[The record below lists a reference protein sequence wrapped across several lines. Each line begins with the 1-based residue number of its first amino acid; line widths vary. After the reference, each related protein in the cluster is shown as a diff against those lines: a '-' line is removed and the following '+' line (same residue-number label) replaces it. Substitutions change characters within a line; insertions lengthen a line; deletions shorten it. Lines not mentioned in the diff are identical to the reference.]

1 MNIPFPLGGV
11 SEDFSLTDQPPNTAQ
26 DARNA
31 RGLAAKSGRWCG
43 GSRSGTKRYPDSAL
57 SSGVKVSHL
66 ATVTYDSPNQTYA
79 SLGNSLTTEWSAAN
93 PVTGDTL
100 GLQCG
105 SQSDVYI
112 IDGPTG
118 IAKLN
123 ADGVFL
129 WKIALAADDK
139 SHTVRALLVD
149 ASTPDNQGTDF
160 VIAGVSSGGRST
172 KAKIWGYRQLDDNKT
187 EKTWEMTP
195 GGFTEAIRIYQDKL
209 YLLVNFPEQNR
220 AAVIVYDKYLTEDP
234 TEVLRWGVP
243 YPAHDMDV
251 SPKDAFI
258 FTASDAAVP
267 NASFNRDLNPQCPK
281 ATLDYVDWTPEAD
294 LANYQQRVWGHWD
307 TTAEDTVSVDPR
319 NLAFPTGGSTATAP
333 PGDSLD
339 GGDVRAWLD
348 KSGKGRHW
356 YQTSDQPTGTG
367 NPAARGAIYRT
378 KGIAGKPSLHFDGVT
393 CGMRSEAPGTA
404 DKAFRHEQLCALP
417 SYVGAQFVCF
427 MAVRI
432 AQDNTARALLGW
444 GNTGSSSWNTDARFI
459 AVNSAVTSS
468 ATPTVRPGH
477 VYVHEP
483 GGTVSDT
490 SASTPDAGAPGSAT
504 VNNLPLGYG
513 LPDSGLAIITWIC
526 DGRQHDVFGTATRS
540 QFRING
546 NPCDRWQ
553 SAVFSTLAATT
564 LGYLAGPVTALGAAV
579 FEVGEILVLS
589 DWYDSNDAIQ
599 RLINTSGT
607 DTSAKY
613 PDGNWTVAGDSE
625 IERIEG
631 HLAHKW
637 GMAHELIGGKFGKL
651 HFGGQPADGD
661 TVTIGSTV
669 YRYKTTIAATN
680 DIHIGTDA
688 GNSALNFYRAIN
700 TQGTSGTDY
709 YFTNTY
715 NADVRANEPIER
727 ADASWDVVIRPRNT
741 FAAAISLS
749 ETSAN
754 LDWAHATTQDATSG
768 SSSDWY
774 PHPFFIDRTTNT
786 PAGPPRVAGAT
797 TISNYWRLRSIYPI
811 VAAWD
816 PANGRCR
823 DVLTSNFDGA
833 GTGVGGVG
841 YGVRVASTGEVFSC
855 GPRQATVSALPAIVA
870 DATDVRKF
878 TWSNSAFGSLTPSA
892 SNDTWTWGASSSPA
906 SPGALGYGYPRMAV
920 DRFDNLYLPYFNT
933 TGGTNDSLFGF
944 TKASSGAGLSYSAVL
959 LFDYPSLTDHNEAY
973 AVAVDPLTPK
983 FQPANAL
990 NRAEFL
996 VLATRIE
1003 AVPTSRSSVW
1013 KLRALSTTQ
1022 TSASP
1027 RVVVAVGVSNGDVY
1041 SFTSAAKTL
1050 IASGGLDSAAGF
1062 IDSFQMFG
1070 KRVFTDG
1077 KSYKIWDPVAG
1088 TFKTFTSSGPGVIP
1102 PRCRLATTWRQ
1113 RPVLARPTDNPNQFF
1128 FGKQGTIDNFDTQPY
1143 TVTSIQALIGS
1154 DTPAG
1159 MPADVVNAFI
1169 AINDDIAYIGGD
1181 HSIVMLAGDP
1191 MADGRIH
1198 LISDTIGIAFG
1209 RAYCKAPNGTLFF
1222 FSTRGGVYSLAV
1234 GGTPQPLSSSQDPYR
1249 NKIERRLQAIDQSLY
1264 FIRMEWNDIDK
1275 GFHLIV
1281 CPYGAGGTIVEHYF
1295 WEEPG
1300 GAWWPDRWLVST
1312 IQPTAICVMDGDLAA
1327 DRVILLGCE
1336 DGYVRKWDKDAL
1348 GDDVIPSTGLA
1359 SKYIDSFV
1367 RIGPFAGKKVDLEY
1381 LYSRMWAVFANGEG
1395 APWVKVYSTDRPDVI
1410 GDPVWQGKMQPGR
1423 NPWQNIIVRAS
1434 YLFIDLQLSDPR
1446 QRWSFESMGFQ
1457 EVIPCGIA
1465 RMA

>member
-1 MNIPFPLGGV
+1 MNIPFPLGGI
-11 SEDFSLTDQPPNTAQ
+11 SEDFSLTDQPPMTAQ
-26 DARNA
+26 DARNVRA
-31 RGLAAKSGRWCG
+31 LGAKSGRLSG
-43 GSRSGTKRYPDSAL
+43 GPRSGTTRYPNSPL

-79 SLGNSLTTEWSAAN
+79 SLGNSLNTEWSAAN
-93 PVTGDTL
+93 PVAGDTL
-100 GLQCG
+100 GVQVG

-129 WKIALAADDK
+129 WKIALAAEDK
-139 SHTVRALLVD
+139 SHTVRALCVD
-149 ASTPDNQGTDF
+149 AGTPGNQGTDL
-160 VIAGVSSGGRST
+160 VLAGISAGGRST
-172 KAKIWGYRQLDDNKT
+172 NAKVWAYIQLDDNKT
-187 EKTWEMTP
+187 LKLWEMQP
-195 GGFTEAIRIYQDKL
+195 GGFTEVIKIAQDKL

-220 AAVIVYDKYLTEDP
+220 AAVIVYDTYLTDSP
-234 TEVLRWGVP
+234 TEILRWGVP
-243 YPAHDMDV
+243 YPVHDLDI
-251 SPKDAFI
+251 SPKDGFI

-267 NASFNRDLNPQCPK
+267 NVAFNRDLNPQCPK
-281 ATLDYVDWTPEAD
+281 ATLDYIDWTPYD
-294 LANYQQRVWGHWD
+294 LANAQQRVWAWWD
-307 TTAEDTVSVDPR
+307 ATEPGTVSVDPR

-339 GGDVRAWLD
+339 GGDVRLWLD

-356 YQTSDQPTGTG
+356 YQTSDQPTGAG

-378 KGIAGKPSLHFDGVT
+378 KGIAGKPSLHFDGRT
-393 CGMRSEAPGTA
+393 CGLTSEAPGTV

-417 SYVGAQFVCF
+417 SYVGAQFVCC
-427 MAVRI
+427 MVVRI
-432 AQDNTARALLGW
+432 AQDGTARALLGW
-444 GNTGSSSWNTDARFI
+444 GNTGAVNWNTTGRFI
-459 AVNSAVTSS
+459 AVNSEVTTG

-483 GGTVSDT
+483 SGTANDT
-490 SASTPDAGAPGSAT
+490 SASTPANLAPGGPNT
-504 VNNLPLGYG
+504 LPLGSG
-513 LPDSGLAIITWIC
+513 LPDSGLAIITWVC
-526 DGRQHDVFGTATRS
+526 DGRQQDVFGTATRS
-540 QFRING
+540 LFRING
-546 NPCDRWQ
+546 HPCDRWQ
-553 SAVFSTLAATT
+553 SAAYNTLAATT
-564 LGYLAGPVTALGAAV
+564 LGYIAGPVPAMGAAI
-579 FEVGEILVLS
+579 FEVGEMIVLS

-599 RLINTSGT
+599 RLINTSGS
-607 DTSAKY
+607 DTSSKY
-613 PDGNWTVAGDSE
+613 PDANWSTAGDSE

-631 HLAHKW
+631 YLAHKW
-637 GMAHELIGGKFGKL
+637 GMAHELEGGKVGIL
-651 HFGGQPADGD
+651 HVSGTTTDGD
-661 TVTIGSTV
+661 TFTIGATT
-669 YRYKTTIAATN
+669 YRLKNTIAATN
-680 DIHIGTDA
+680 DIHIGADA
-688 GNSALNFYRAIN
+688 GGTALNIYRAIN

-715 NADVRANEPIER
+715 NADVRANEPTER
-727 ADASWDVVIRPRNT
+727 ADASWQVVMRPRNT
-741 FAAAISLS
+741 FATAISLS
-749 ETSAN
+749 ESSTN
-754 LDWAHATTQDATSG
+754 LDWVHSTTQDTESG
-768 SSSDWY
+768 GGDNVGWY

-786 PAGPPRVAGAT
+786 PGGPPRVAGAT

-833 GTGVGGVG
+833 GTGIGGVG

-870 DATDVRKF
+870 DAVDVRKF
-878 TWSNSAFGSLTPSA
+878 TWSNSAFGSLTPGA
-892 SNDTWTWGASSSPA
+892 SNDTWAWGSGSTPA

-920 DRFDNLYLPYFNT
+920 DKFDNLYLPYN
-933 TGGTNDSLFGF
+933 GSGNDSLFGF
-944 TKASSGAGLSYSAVL
+944 TKASLGSGPGYNPVL
-959 LFDYPSLTDHNEAY
+959 LFDYAGLTDHNEAY

-983 FQPANAL
+983 FQPSNAL

-1013 KLRALSTTQ
+1013 KLRTLSTSQ

-1027 RVVVAVGVSNGDVY
+1027 RVVVAIGVSAGDVY
-1041 SFTSAAKTL
+1041 SFTSSGKTL
-1050 IASGGLDSAAGF
+1050 IAAGGLDSAAGF

-1070 KRVFTDG
+1070 KRVFADG
-1077 KSYKIWDPVAG
+1077 KNYKIWDPVAG
-1088 TFKTFTSSGPGVIP
+1088 TFKAFTSSGPGVIP

-1113 RPVLARPTDNPNQFF
+1113 RPVLARPIDNPNQFF

-1191 MADGRIH
+1191 LADGRIH

-1209 RAYCKAPNGTLFF
+1209 RAYCKAPNGTLYF

-1234 GGTPQPLSSSQDPYR
+1234 GGTPQPLSSSLDPYR
-1249 NKIERRLQAIDQSLY
+1249 NKIERRLQSIDQSLY

-1275 GFHLIV
+1275 GFHVIV
-1281 CPYGAGGTIVEHYF
+1281 CPYGAGGTVVEHYF
-1295 WEEPG
+1295 WEEAG

-1367 RIGPFAGKKVDLEY
+1367 RIGPLAGKKTDMEFIFSSLW
-1381 LYSRMWAVFANGEG
+1381 SVFANGEG

-1410 GDPVWQGKMQPGR
+1410 GDPIYQAKMQPGR
-1423 NPWQNIIVRAS
+1423 NPWWNIRVRGS
-1434 YLFIDLQLSDPR
+1434 YVFIDLQLSDPR
-1446 QRWSFESMGFQ
+1446 QRWSFESMGFATV
-1457 EVIPCGIA
+1457 EPCGMA
-1465 RMA
+1465 RSVTG